1 MSATVKCDVDPYRDH
16 ACDVDKRVYIR

>member
-16 ACDVDKRVYIR
+16 ACDVNKKSIY